1 MTRVLDI
8 EHIEEADKELTM
20 LVSRMAGTG
29 LGLVTG
35 GQMVGEDTVQVV
47 LGDSL
52 SLVCSSSGG
61 RPEPWDMEWTV
72 TPEWWGNV
80 TTSNLTFGD
89 NDPSCPAE
97 QNCR

>member
-1 MTRVLDI
+1 MTRVIAIDN
-8 EHIEEADKELTM
+8 IEEAHKELTM

-29 LGLVTG
+29 LGLVGG
-35 GQMVGEDTVQVV
+35 GQMVGEDTVQVE

-52 SLVCSSSGG
+52 SVVCSSSGG
-61 RPEPWDMEWTV
+61 RPEPWDMEWSL

-80 TTSNLTFGD
+80 TISNLTYGD
-89 NDPSCPAE
+89 NDPLCPE